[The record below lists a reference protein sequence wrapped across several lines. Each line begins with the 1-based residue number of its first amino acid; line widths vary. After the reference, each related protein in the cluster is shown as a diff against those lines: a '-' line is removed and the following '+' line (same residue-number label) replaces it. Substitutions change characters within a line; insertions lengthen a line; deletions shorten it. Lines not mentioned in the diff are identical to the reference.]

1 MNVKTVD
8 EPLHDNWVG
17 SDAMDASDHA
27 FQLNEMDEQGVA
39 QLFAHLGYPFYEEQ
53 LAEHGITGDILVHLD
68 HEALKDVGIHSVG
81 QRLAILRAVYQLKVQ
96 QDIPVE
102 SGHYVPPYERI
113 KQLEIEVHRL
123 HETMTN
129 IREDVMRPQSKP
141 PRNLRSPTATL
152 FPHPLSNQ
160 STLSRANSVSAK
172 GLPDSPRSPM
182 DSPHMSTD
190 QHLDG
195 TTLTSTATA
204 PQEINAPLTS
214 GGALTPTTPT
224 APSIVEM
231 TPQVSP
237 SHGTSHA
244 HREASNAS
252 QSTLGTSQSTLS
264 ASTSNLS
271 SSTPSSSR
279 PSSSDPP
286 RTDKSS
292 TVDNPYKNFRV
303 TLEDPC
309 YKVLPA
315 ALKKYKITDD
325 WRQYALFICYGSTER
340 CLAYDEKPL
349 LLFQRLKESG
359 NNPVFML
366 RHIKDIKSPIVLA
379 TAKHAARRDK
389 RGANVGVGL
398 DKAPTNR
405 DGQVAVMPSRPTRLH
420 HPPVLLPVGK
430 DSQEKKEGGS
440 GATMSEEFDKPPAS
454 PREAFG
460 FAVSIYPYLAERED
474 EFDVAV
480 GDTFVIISKTKG
492 WWVVHRDFGPASAND
507 TTPRKSAWV
516 PAGCLVE
523 TTVSAL
529 SLATS
534 DQLTNLSPGNASN
547 VPIEPTY
554 VLSVSTPNIA
564 LMDFER
570 NGSDE
575 LSVKRGTPL
584 RVLKRYNNWSYAIK
598 DDGTRGWLPS
608 WFCGKV
614 PKKEGDAATP
624 TTPTVPEGSRSA
636 PNTGTNASTSNLS
649 AGVLSAPNSAGGM
662 ISNSRSAS
670 GGSNSSFSN
679 GGPPTLPPIRGLD

>member
-1 MNVKTVD
+1 MN
-8 EPLHDNWVG
+8 
-17 SDAMDASDHA
+17 ASARD
-27 FQLNEMDEQGVA
+27 FQLHEMDEHGVA
-39 QLFAHLGYPFYEEQ
+39 ELFAHLGYPFYEDQ
-53 LAEHGITGDILVHLD
+53 LEEHGITGEILVHLD

-96 QDIPVE
+96 QNIPVE
-102 SGHYVPPYERI
+102 SGHYVPPSESIDIADEHGGQMSSEQIAYWLNERDERI
-113 KQLEIEVHRL
+113 KQLEYEIHRL
-123 HETMTN
+123 HDAMST
-129 IREDVMRPQSKP
+129 IRDDIVRSQHKVA
-141 PRNLRSPTATL
+141 RNLKSPTASL

-160 STLSRANSVSAK
+160 STLSRTSSISVK
-172 GLPDSPRSPM
+172 GVPDSPRSPM
-182 DSPHMSTD
+182 DVSY
-190 QHLDG
+190 
-195 TTLTSTATA
+195 TSNETADA
-204 PQEINAPLTS
+204 QALSSGQEFTS
-214 GGALTPTTPT
+214 LTPTTPT
-224 APSIVEM
+224 APGISEVM
-231 TPQVSP
+231 PQVSP
-237 SHGTSHA
+237 STNGASL
-244 HREASNAS
+244 REPP
-252 QSTLGTSQSTLS
+252 
-264 ASTSNLS
+264 STSS
-271 SSTPSSSR
+271 SAQLPSTR

-286 RTDKSS
+286 RDKNAAATSS
-292 TVDNPYKNFRV
+292 GLSSADNPYKNFRV

-389 RGANVGVGL
+389 RGANIGVGL

-405 DGQVAVMPSRPTRLH
+405 DGQVAVTPSRPTRLH

-430 DSQEKKEGGS
+430 DNQDKKELT
-440 GATMSEEFDKPPAS
+440 AEELDKPPVS

-460 FAVSIYPYLAERED
+460 YAVSIYPYLAERED

-480 GDTFVIISKTKG
+480 GDTFVVISKTKG
-492 WWVVHRDFGPASAND
+492 WWVVHRDFGPASSND
-507 TTPRKSAWV
+507 QTPRKSAWV

-523 TTVSAL
+523 TTVSVL
-529 SLATS
+529 SLATPE
-534 DQLTNLSPGNASN
+534 QLAHSSPANASN
-547 VPIEPTY
+547 VPIEPGH
-554 VLSVSTPNIA
+554 VLSVSTPNVA
-564 LMDFER
+564 LMDFEK

-598 DDGTRGWLPS
+598 DDGTRGWLPG

-614 PKKEGDAATP
+614 PKKDGTSESATSPATP
-624 TTPTVPEGSRSA
+624 TITESRSA
-636 PNTGTNASTSNLS
+636 PGTATSTGGTSVATTLPDVAGLSLS
-649 AGVLSAPNSAGGM
+649 ANQGT
-662 ISNSRSAS
+662 RS
-670 GGSNSSFSN
+670 GGNN
-679 GGPPTLPPIRGLD
+679 GPPTLPPIRGLDS

>member
-1 MNVKTVD
+1 
-8 EPLHDNWVG
+8 
-17 SDAMDASDHA
+17 MDASVRE
-27 FQLNEMDEQGVA
+27 FMLNDMDEHGVA
-39 QLFAHLGYPFYEEQ
+39 ELFAHLGYPFYEDQ
-53 LAEHGITGDILVHLD
+53 LEEHGITGDILVHLD

-96 QDIPVE
+96 QNIPVE
-102 SGHYVPPYERI
+102 SGHYVPPSESIDIADEHGGQMSSAQIAYWLNERDERI
-113 KQLEIEVHRL
+113 KQLEYEIHRL
-123 HETMTN
+123 HDTMAN
-129 IREDVMRPQSKP
+129 IRDDVIRAQAKV
-141 PRNLRSPTATL
+141 PRNLKSPTASL

-182 DSPHMSTD
+182 DVAYTSTD
-190 QHLDG
+190 
-195 TTLTSTATA
+195 A
-204 PQEINAPLTS
+204 PDAHALSSGQEFS
-214 GGALTPTTPT
+214 SLTPTTPT
-224 APSIVEM
+224 APATVEV
-231 TPQVSP
+231 TPQASP
-237 SHGTSHA
+237 SAHGM
-244 HREASNAS
+244 ASRDPS
-252 QSTLGTSQSTLS
+252 TSTLP
-264 ASTSNLS
+264 S
-271 SSTPSSSR
+271 SSLSGSSALSSR
-279 PSSSDPP
+279 PSSSEPP
-286 RTDKSS
+286 RDKAAAANAASS
-292 TVDNPYKNFRV
+292 GLSSADNPYKNFRV

-309 YKVLPA
+309 HKVLPA

-325 WRQYALFICYGSTER
+325 WRQYALFICYGSIER

-379 TAKHAARRDK
+379 TAKHAARRDR
-389 RGANVGVGL
+389 RGANIGVGL

-405 DGQVAVMPSRPTRLH
+405 DGQVAVTPSRPTRLH

-430 DSQEKKEGGS
+430 DNQDKKELT
-440 GATMSEEFDKPPAS
+440 AEELDKPPVS

-460 FAVSIYPYLAERED
+460 YAVSIYPYLAERED

-480 GDTFVIISKTKG
+480 GDTFVVISKTKG
-492 WWVVHRDFGPASAND
+492 WWVVHRDFGPSASND

-523 TTVSAL
+523 TTVSVL

-534 DQLTNLSPGNASN
+534 DQLAHSSPGNASN
-547 VPIEPTY
+547 VPIEPSY
-554 VLSVSTPNIA
+554 VLSVSTPNVA

-598 DDGTRGWLPS
+598 DDGTRGWLPG

-614 PKKEGDAATP
+614 PKKDGLSESATSP
-624 TTPTVPEGSRSA
+624 ATPTVPESSRSA
-636 PNTGTNASTSNLS
+636 PTTSTSTTMPTI
-649 AGVLSAPNSAGGM
+649 AGSSSSSSSSGQAT
-662 ISNSRSAS
+662 RTAS
-670 GGSNSSFSN
+670 GGTSN
-679 GGPPTLPPIRGLD
+679 GPPTLPPIRGLD